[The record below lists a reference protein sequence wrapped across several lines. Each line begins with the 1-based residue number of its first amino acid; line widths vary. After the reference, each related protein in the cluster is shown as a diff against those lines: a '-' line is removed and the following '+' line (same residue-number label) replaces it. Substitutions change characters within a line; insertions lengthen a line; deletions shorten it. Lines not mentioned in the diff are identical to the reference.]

1 MTEQELRKLISAFES
16 EHVERTRAFDK
27 ANKELERNGNPKAQ
41 FDVNKLTEFRVT
53 VMPRGESGQI
63 KWSDKQKSG
72 QMKGESVQKKLGN
85 DVNGDK
91 CGLLEDE
98 SGQIK
103 WPDKQKS
110 GQIKSVKAYD
120 TEGQNSAVLEIIRNK
135 PGIKMDAIFLE
146 IRTSTRS
153 VRRVLER
160 LSKDNRIEYR
170 GSKRTGGWFVK
181 T

>member
-1 MTEQELRKLISAFES
+1 
-16 EHVERTRAFDK
+16 
-27 ANKELERNGNPKAQ
+27 
-41 FDVNKLTEFRVT
+41 
-53 VMPRGESGQI
+53 
-63 KWSDKQKSG
+63 
-72 QMKGESVQKKLGN
+72 MKGESVQKKLGN

-120 TEGQNSAVLEIIRNK
+120 TEGQDSAVLEIIRNK

-146 IRTSTRS
+146 VRTSTRS
-153 VRRVLER
+153 VRRV
-160 LSKDNRIEYR
+160 
-170 GSKRTGGWFVK
+170 
-181 T
+181 